1 MRINFILALAKF
13 DGWSWLKRAPATTI
27 GYTAMP
33 LALLFLIYI
42 LSGGKLVE
50 YAVAGGLIALMSTTA
65 IMVAGSTAVF
75 RIQLRIQD
83 LLVAT
88 NATKVEYMFGM
99 AIANL
104 IFCVPGLIIYSALG
118 LWFGLF
124 TPLTVLITIVVLIML
139 TIAVISIAVFVG
151 SMFNS
156 ISSVWTT
163 ASMLGVILTM
173 IPPTYYPYTL
183 LPTPILYIA
192 ALSPV
197 TPASVILQGYYGLE
211 PINNYMFII
220 LFAEAVIYFALARKY
235 SRWGDG

>member
-1 MRINFILALAKF
+1 LRINFILALAKF
-13 DGWSWLKRAPATTI
+13 DGYSWLRRAPATTI
-27 GYTAMP
+27 GYTSMP
-33 LALLFLIYI
+33 LALLFLIYV
-42 LSGGKLVE
+42 LSGGRLVE
-50 YAVAGGLIALMSTTA
+50 YAVAGGLVALMSTTA

-99 AIANL
+99 AVANL
-104 IFCVPGLIIYSALG
+104 IFCVPGLIIYAVLG
-118 LWFGLF
+118 LYFGLF
-124 TPLTVLITIVVLIML
+124 TPVTVLITAIVLLLL
-139 TIAVISIAVFVG
+139 TVAVISIAVYVG
-151 SMFNS
+151 SIFKS

-183 LPTPILYIA
+183 LPKPILYIV

-197 TPASVILQGYYGLE
+197 TPASVILQGYYGLA
-211 PINNYMFII
+211 PVNNYMFLV
-220 LFAEAVIYFALARKY
+220 LFAEAVIYLSLARKY
-235 SRWGDG
+235 SRWGDN